1 MQKFLFLLLLFFIPT
16 NQLFLRGT
24 EQVSEARVG
33 VSELYAEMELAGVIN
48 YIAFKQALMGYHNIS
63 ERKKDILTLIDFTK
77 PSTEKRL
84 YVIDIKNKKLLFT
97 SHVAH
102 GRNSGENYATSFSNK
117 SGSYKSSLGFY
128 LTENTYQ
135 GKNGYSLILNGLEKN
150 INDKARER
158 AIVMHGASYANP
170 SVIKSAGRLGRSLGC
185 PALPEVVTR
194 PIIDTI
200 KGGSLLYIYA
210 NNTDYLALSV
220 ILPGF
225 KEDNQKI

>member
-1 MQKFLFLLLLFFIPT
+1 MQKIFLLLLLFLIPT
-16 NQLFLRGT
+16 NHLLVGGT
-24 EQVSEARVG
+24 EYVETSTDVHALYNETGLSEIV
-33 VSELYAEMELAGVIN
+33 N
-48 YIAFKQALMGYHNIS
+48 YRAFKQAFTGYSKIKG
-63 ERKKDILTLIDFTK
+63 RKKDMLTLIDFTK

-84 YVIDIKNKKLLFT
+84 YVIDIKNRKLLFT

-102 GRNSGENYATSFSNK
+102 GRNSGDNYATSFSNK

-170 SVIKSAGRLGRSLGC
+170 AVIKSVGRLGRSLGC
-185 PALPEVVTR
+185 PALPEAVSK
-194 PIIDTI
+194 PIIDAI

-210 NNTDYLALSV
+210 NNTDYFAHST
-220 ILPGF
+220 ILPGL
-225 KEDNQKI
+225 KTDNQKI